1 MSVVSVAWRL
11 DVVLVWAVGLGAR
24 APGGPGREDAVRDR
38 SRPFRLGLRGRLA
51 SILGWEQIKKRC
63 HSKNIKYLD

>member
-24 APGGPGREDAVRDR
+24 APGGPGREDAVRIA
-38 SRPFRLGLRGRLA
+38 RGRFG
-51 SILGWEQIKKRC
+51 LGFGDAWLQSLVGSR
-63 HSKNIKYLD
+63 SKSAATQRI